1 MDASRLESVGLLA
14 DVSAEHREEL
24 AEVLREEK
32 HPRGAVLVEE
42 GDLPTK
48 FYILLSGYVT
58 VHREG
63 RHIADLGPGD
73 FFGEI
78 GVLAL
83 EGRNAS
89 VIATTPCEA
98 AVAMG
103 WDLRQLLDEMPELK
117 TRLATAAASRVSP
130 D

>member
-1 MDASRLESVGLLA
+1 MDATRLESVGLLT

-24 AEVLREEK
+24 AAVMRVES
-32 HPRGAVLVEE
+32 HSRGTVLVEE

-48 FYILLSGYVT
+48 FYILLSGFVT

-63 RHIADLGPGD
+63 RHITDLGPGD
-73 FFGEI
+73 YFGEI

-89 VIATTPCEA
+89 VIATTPCEV

-103 WDLRQLLDEMPELK
+103 WDLRQLLDEMPDLK
-117 TRLATAAASRVSP
+117 SRLETAAASRISP

>member
-1 MDASRLESVGLLA
+1 MDADRLQSVGLMA
-14 DVSAEHREEL
+14 EVSDSHREEL
-24 AEVLREEK
+24 AEVMRLES

-48 FYILLSGYVT
+48 FYIVLSGYVT
-58 VHREG
+58 VHRQG
-63 RHIADLGPGD
+63 RHITDLGPGD
-73 FFGEI
+73 FFGEL
-78 GVLAL
+78 GVLSL

-89 VIATTPCEA
+89 VIATTPCEV

-103 WDLRQLLDEMPELK
+103 WDLRQLLADMPELRS
-117 TRLATAAASRVSP
+117 RLETAAASRVSP